1 MEKSDLKNNLI
12 RTLARMYDKESFGI
26 LMIFFQG
33 ENRVLL
39 YLSEHPDM
47 DVYSSLISDK
57 LHVSRS
63 RVTAILTMLRKK
75 GYVTLK
81 MSENDRRGMLIKI
94 TAEGLAFIREKQ
106 KWAERYFEIL
116 VDGLGEENT
125 VELTRL
131 VKISADIM
139 EKKSLENGDCKRK

>member
-1 MEKSDLKNNLI
+1 
-12 RTLARMYDKESFGI
+12 
-26 LMIFFQG
+26 
-33 ENRVLL
+33 
-39 YLSEHPDM
+39 LSEHPDM
-47 DVYSSLISDK
+47 DIYPSLISDK

-81 MSENDRRGMLIKI
+81 MSENDRRRMLIKI

-106 KWAERYFEIL
+106 KWADQHFDAL
-116 VDGLGEENT
+116 VDGLGEKNT
-125 VELTRL
+125 MELTRL

-139 EKKSLENGDCKRK
+139 EEGFLKDGDCKKNER